1 MLSVSKL
8 TKSNIKD
15 IFSLANQLKNL
26 DYTKTCPKIL
36 SGITV
41 TNVFFEPSTRTSMSF
56 ELAAKKLGANVLNF
70 NYETSS
76 TKKGESFT
84 DTMRTI
90 QVYSD
95 CIVLRHPQNRKI
107 QQASNCSRVPIINAG
122 NGDGEH
128 PTQALLDL
136 YTIDNRFD
144 IISKD
149 SNNIN
154 IIMVGDVY
162 KSRTISSLL
171 FLTKKHTNMKITLC
185 PYFRDETMEI
195 DFIAKMTAMGI
206 TCDFNWMDIKN
217 INNKAGEFDI
227 FYMTRFQK
235 ERYIKEDMDKSM
247 EKDSS
252 ICVIDSPFMRK
263 IKGNAIILHPLP
275 RNTEISEDVDNDDR
289 CLYLNEQLNNGV
301 YIRMGILAKILGRNI

>member
-1 MLSVSKL
+1 MLTVTKL
-8 TKSNIKD
+8 TRTNIID
-15 IFSLANQLKNL
+15 LFSLTNQLKNL
-26 DYTKTCPKIL
+26 DYRKACPQIL
-36 SGITV
+36 SGNTV

-84 DTMRTI
+84 DTMKTI

-95 CIVLRHPQNRKI
+95 CIILRHPQNRKI
-107 QQASNCSRVPIINAG
+107 QQASRCVRVPIINAG

-136 YTIDNRFD
+136 YTINTRFEVL
-144 IISKD
+144 
-149 SNNIN
+149 SNNPRNVN

-171 FLTKKHTNMKITLC
+171 FLSKKHTNMNITLC
-185 PYFRDETMEI
+185 PYFRDDTMELE
-195 DFIAKMTAMGI
+195 FTAKMGAMGI
-206 TCDFNWMDIKN
+206 TCDFNWMDIKD
-217 INNKAGEFDI
+217 INKKAGEFDV

-252 ICVIDSPFMRK
+252 ICVIDIPFMKK

-275 RNTEISEDVDNDDR
+275 RNTEISEDIDHDDR
-289 CLYLNEQLNNGV
+289 CLYLNEQLDNGV
-301 YIRMGILAKILGRNI
+301 YIRMGLLAKILGRNI